1 MGIPISSPEQVRTQR
16 EVTEA
21 DRDARIEHRRRVSP
35 PTDYTEAD
43 RLAEVVR
50 QAFAEQYRLGEIC
63 FSLQR
68 CRERATDYG
77 YGDVV
82 LLIQPKIDEYQDRL
96 KVARDAYEAADFEC
110 RAFNVREWR
119 NAD

>member
-1 MGIPISSPEQVRTQR
+1 MGLAAKTPELDRIER
-16 EVTEA
+16 EVSEAERA
-21 DRDARIEHRRRVSP
+21 DRIEQRYRVVP
-35 PTDYTEAD
+35 PTNYAEAD
-43 RLAEVVR
+43 RLAEMVR

-77 YGDVV
+77 YGDMV

-96 KVARDAYEAADFEC
+96 KVARDAYAEAVSAS
-110 RAFNVREWR
+110 ATFNVKGWQ
-119 NAD
+119 